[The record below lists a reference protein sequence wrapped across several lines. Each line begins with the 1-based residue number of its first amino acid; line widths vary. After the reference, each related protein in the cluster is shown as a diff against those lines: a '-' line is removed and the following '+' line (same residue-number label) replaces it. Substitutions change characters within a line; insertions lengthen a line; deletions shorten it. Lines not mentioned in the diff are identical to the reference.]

1 MTMTELSLVECARI
15 AVDIAREAGA
25 ILRERFGQV
34 HQIRFKGPL
43 DMVTEADQASEA
55 LIARRL
61 QDAFPG
67 HDLLGEEGSRGAS
80 NESSFRW
87 VIDPLDGTTNFT
99 HGLPT
104 FAVSI
109 GLEQH
114 GQPVVGVVYDPMR
127 EELFVAQRGNGATLN
142 GRRIQVSTVDQLFR
156 SLLVTGF
163 SYNLE
168 RRARQAETWRDLLTR
183 VQAIRQ
189 TGSAALN
196 LCYIAAGRLDGYWER
211 GISPWDVAAGAL
223 IVTEAG
229 GTVTNMSGGPFRSDE
244 RQIIATNGLLHE
256 ELRTVVMRHAADHGD
271 EPGLGS

>member
-1 MTMTELSLVECARI
+1 MTMTEPSLVECARI
-15 AVDIAREAGA
+15 AQDIAREAGA

-34 HQIRFKGPL
+34 HEIRFKGPL
-43 DMVTEADQASEA
+43 DMVTEADQAAEA

-67 HDLLGEEGSRGAS
+67 HDLLGEEGSRGAAFDS
-80 NESSFRW
+80 PFRW
-87 VIDPLDGTTNFT
+87 VIDPLDGTTNFA

-109 GLEQH
+109 GLEEH
-114 GQPVVGVVYDPMR
+114 GAPVVGVVYDPIR
-127 EELFVAQRGNGATLN
+127 DELFVARRGGGATHN
-142 GRRIQVSTVDQLFR
+142 GRPIRVSTVDRLFR

-223 IVTEAG
+223 VVTEAG
-229 GTVTNMSGGPFRSDE
+229 GTVTNMSGGPFRSDD
-244 RQIIATNGLLHE
+244 RQILATNGLLHD
-256 ELRTVVMRHAADHGD
+256 ELLSVVMRHAEDLAG
-271 EPGLGS
+271 ETSLGS